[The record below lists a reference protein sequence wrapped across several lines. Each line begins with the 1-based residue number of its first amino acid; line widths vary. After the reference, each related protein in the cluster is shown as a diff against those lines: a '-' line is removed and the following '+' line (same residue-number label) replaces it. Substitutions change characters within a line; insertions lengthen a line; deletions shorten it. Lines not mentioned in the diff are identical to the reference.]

1 MSLQKLGDQN
11 HLAQIENKLGITV
24 FHLIYLYIIKLFC
37 DSGALGMEKS
47 SLHRVSSLTSVITV
61 TMGS

>member
-24 FHLIYLYIIKLFC
+24 FHLITYISSNCFVTLVH
-37 DSGALGMEKS
+37 MEWKN
-47 SLHRVSSLTSVITV
+47 LVYIEFLV
-61 TMGS
+61 